1 MALGEAATRA
11 VAAAGQLQGPLA
23 NLANTRALVV
33 EPMLAALGWD
43 VTNLEHVAR
52 DWPLEDGASISYA
65 LRLRDGSALFV
76 ETAPVNASVDEQ
88 TLVDEV
94 LDHVATADTRWC
106 LLTNGLRY
114 RLFKADDAVAKDN
127 RLMFDVELAEV
138 ASNPASEAAN
148 DLALLTRDSLMD
160 GVLEARGEEFYIDPR
175 IQQAL
180 LELCR
185 APSSSFIN
193 AMNEAVGDPPV
204 PVRRLRA
211 SLGRAVDDGRRS
223 AARRATPAEVP
234 TLGRPRTSRAPAH
247 AAAADEGEASSE
259 PHPAATAS
267 PAPPAAIGPA
277 TIDEESATLTTVDSP
292 WIESSGAIEA
302 APELED
308 VPAVDAEPALAD
320 DVEVVEASASELTPE
335 AAEQELLEQ
344 NKLLEEAE
352 LAEEQAAEE
361 TEQAEQTE
369 PLQEAAEIA
378 AAPTVHDGDAVST
391 EMVEPAPAD
400 EALVATLAA
409 TAPLEQPEKL
419 EEEPEREWKVAPPGR
434 FGRQP
439 EYPLVDHFAG
449 KPAELVELFEGL
461 DRFAHGLGDD
471 TARRVRRQN
480 IEYYHGGQV
489 WFAITFLGDAVRI
502 TLTVESSEFDAWREA
517 DPARALI
524 ASSPVDILG
533 EIEITLQ
540 DASRLADGCE
550 LIRMAYASA

>member
-1 MALGEAATRA
+1 
-11 VAAAGQLQGPLA
+11 
-23 NLANTRALVV
+23 
-33 EPMLAALGWD
+33 MLAALGWD

-94 LDHVATADTRWC
+94 LAHVSTADTRWC

-138 ASNPASEAAN
+138 ASDPASEAAN

-223 AARRATPAEVP
+223 AARRTPPAEVP

-267 PAPPAAIGPA
+267 LPTAPATIGPA
-277 TIDEESATLTTVDSP
+277 TIDEESATLATVDSP
-292 WIESSGAIEA
+292 SIESSDEIAA
-302 APELED
+302 APELADENA
-308 VPAVDAEPALAD
+308 PAVDAESALAD
-320 DVEVVEASASELTPE
+320 DAEVVNPTAPELTPE
-335 AAEQELLEQ
+335 QAAEQELLEQ
-344 NKLLEEAE
+344 NKLLEDAE
-352 LAEEQAAEE
+352 LAEEQGAEQAAE
-361 TEQAEQTE
+361 TEQAEE
-369 PLQEAAEIA
+369 RELPEEAAEIA
-378 AAPTVHDGDAVST
+378 AAPTVHDADAVSA
-391 EMVEPAPAD
+391 EMVEPALAD

-409 TAPLEQPEKL
+409 TQRVEQPEQL

-449 KPAELVELFEGL
+449 KPDELVELFDGL

-480 IEYYHGGQV
+480 IEYYRGGQV

-540 DASRLADGCE
+540 DASRLTDGCE
-550 LIRMAYASA
+550 LIRMAYASTT